1 MGLAASAQNWSA
13 PTIGQD
19 AYASE
24 FKTSVLAD
32 SLQGDSTFYY
42 LYNIGAKAFL
52 TEGNAPSH
60 SQWGTNATLNELSGH
75 LIMVSKY
82 ELVETP
88 DEANVQNVG
97 ASEPAEWDGKSY
109 ILHNLRSNGW
119 YSIILT
125 SANGCFVDRAKQIDY
140 KWELLPQG
148 NGVYRIKTADVNP
161 NFNNE
166 GLGLTESYFGW
177 DALDPDYTGSEI
189 KAITP
194 AIDMSDPDVEPYV
207 DWAFVSEA
215 TYNLYVARL
224 ALYNTLNAAVESG
237 VDYAAA
243 AAVYENASATI
254 EQINEAKDALQKAIN
269 DKAFGEASEDNPQDV
284 TDWLVN
290 ADFSAGSATGWH
302 VGFVGGTNA
311 TNVGYQ
317 GASYTNGDVKINQFI
332 EAWAANGTSFNPN
345 LEFSA
350 IGVGELTQTIENM
363 PAGLY
368 KFTVDCIAVQQWE
381 AAENPVKGV
390 QLFAT
395 GGNLDIYKTIA
406 TGNEKPEHFEI
417 IFVNDGSTIKL
428 GLRTTEECTAN
439 WIAADNF
446 TLTYYGPTTKDPY
459 QVALDAAIA
468 EQLNAHP
475 LEELDDVKAY
485 VGDKDGFKAAIE
497 EAQAAT
503 ADFASYVDKVE
514 NAGKTLTNSIAAYA
528 AYIKQ
533 VDYIRD
539 YLAEH
544 DLNAAEAEY
553 LADYVMEDNV
563 IEPDDDF
570 VNGSADY
577 ILENC
582 LLTVEQINAE
592 AESITA
598 LLQTAIANSLHE
610 GDDCTDMITNA
621 SFEEGFTGWTH
632 KGGNVGDFRG
642 LEPAIPNNV
651 EVYEGV
657 VDCYQVV
664 EGVPD
669 GIYSLSLRGFER
681 PAGNGSY
688 TGEEAPKVFLYMN
701 DFQTPVQNIV
711 TGALPADDAND
722 GENCYLSRLYEKE
735 APFTWDMTDYDVA
748 GHGWVPNGMVGA
760 AIAFRAGR
768 YEQKVYG
775 LVDGG
780 TMKIGVTSNGVTAHW
795 VLWADFQL
803 TYEGKS
809 VEALTNVLP
818 IFIEPVETYLNE
830 NVLTDPAVDAART
843 LISNAKDAIQDKD
856 TEAMYA
862 CLLALYNITADLKA
876 NSAAVEALLAAVN
889 EMDAASDV
897 TTNGAALDAYE
908 AIQTKVAEYESLTTE
923 EVIALTDEVKA
934 VTTALKTPADMDS
947 ASDENPV
954 ELTTVI
960 VNPSYENSDC
970 NGWEGS
976 VRDLSGL
983 NRTDMVE
990 FYQATFDHHQTICGL
1005 QAGTYELQ
1013 LNCFNRVPSTDAQA
1027 DLKSLEAGD
1036 KAKVQ
1041 TAFVYATVG
1050 DKTYAEP
1057 FRMISEGAR
1066 TSNELISASCSTIKD
1081 SEENTLYTPNN
1092 MQTAGACFE
1101 ETDENGAALS
1111 DEQNYLVRVVF
1122 TLDATSD
1129 VTIGAKNTSNGTWAI
1144 WDNWKLFYF
1153 GTSSAKADSGDA
1165 TGIEAAEVAGS
1176 KAAVA
1181 GIYTISGAQ
1190 VSTLQKGINI
1200 VRYADGKTE
1209 KVLVK

>member
-52 TEGNAPSH
+52 TEGRAPSH
-60 SQWGTNATLNELSGH
+60 SQWNTNATLSETSGH

-88 DEANVQNVG
+88 DEANKENVG

-125 SANGCFVDRAKQIDY
+125 SANGSFVDRAKQIDY

-161 NFNNE
+161 NFSNA
-166 GLGLTESYFGW
+166 GLGLAESYFGW

-215 TYNLYVARL
+215 TYNLHVARL
-224 ALYNTLNAAVESG
+224 ALYNTLNSAVESG

-290 ADFSAGSATGWH
+290 ADFSAGNTSGWN

-317 GASYTNGDVKINQFI
+317 GASYTNGDVTINQFI
-332 EAWAANGTSFNPN
+332 EAWASNSSAFNPN
-345 LEFSA
+345 VPEEYHA

-368 KFTVDCIAVQQWE
+368 KLGVDCIANQQYDGT
-381 AAENPVKGV
+381 ANPVTGV

-395 GGNLDIYKTIA
+395 GGDIDIYKSIA
-406 TGNEKPEHFEI
+406 TGNGQPEHFEI
-417 IFVNDGSTIKL
+417 TFVNDGSTIKM
-428 GLRTTEECTAN
+428 GLRTTENCTAN

-446 TLTYYGPTTKDPY
+446 TLTYYGPTDKDPY
-459 QVALDAAIA
+459 QIALEATLSEILA
-468 EQLNAHP
+468 AHP

-485 VGDKDGFKAAIE
+485 VGDKDDFKTAIE

-503 ADFASYVDKVE
+503 SDYLAHGEKAESATKVLE
-514 NAGKTLTNSIAAYA
+514 ASIAAYA

-533 VDYIRD
+533 VNYIRN

-553 LADYVMEDNV
+553 LADYVMEDNPE
-563 IEPDDDF
+563 EPGDYF
-570 VNGSADY
+570 TNGSADY
-577 ILENC
+577 IIANC
-582 LLTVEQINAE
+582 LLTVAEIE
-592 AESITA
+592 AETAAITET
-598 LLQTAIANSLHE
+598 LQAAIVNSLVE
-610 GDDCTDMITNA
+610 GADCTDMIVNA
-621 SFEEGFTGWTH
+621 SFADGFNGWTH
-632 KGGNVGDFRG
+632 TGGNVGDFSG

-651 EVYEGV
+651 EVYEAV

-664 EGVPD
+664 EGAPD
-669 GIYSLSLRGFER
+669 GIYSLSLKGFVR
-681 PAGNGSY
+681 PGANGSY
-688 TGEEAPKVFLYMN
+688 DGTEAPEVFLFMN
-701 DFQTPVQNIV
+701 EFQTPVQNII
-711 TGALPADDAND
+711 TGALPEEEAID
-722 GENCYLSRLYEKE
+722 GVNCYLSQSYKSGAGNDLL
-735 APFTWDMTDYDVA
+735 DYNVT

-760 AIAFRAGR
+760 AVAFNAGR

-780 TMKIGVTSNGVTAHW
+780 QMKIGVTSNGQKLGGSHW
-795 VLWADFQL
+795 TLWADFKL

-818 IFIEPVETYLNE
+818 IFIESVQTYLNE
-830 NVLTDPAVDAART
+830 NVLTEPAIAEATKLITAAK
-843 LISNAKDAIQDKD
+843 NAIADKD

-862 CLLALYNITADLKA
+862 SLTALNKITADLQA
-876 NSAAVEALLAAVN
+876 NTQAVEALLAAIN
-889 EMDAASDV
+889 DMDAASDV
-897 TTNGAALDAYE
+897 ATNGAALDAYE
-908 AIQTKVAEYESLTTE
+908 AIQAKIAEYESLTTE
-923 EVIALTDEVKA
+923 QVLALIDEVKA
-934 VTTALKTPADMDS
+934 VTTALKTPADVNN

-954 ELTTVI
+954 DLTSII
-960 VNPSYENSDC
+960 VNP
-970 NGWEGS
+970 
-976 VRDLSGL
+976 
-983 NRTDMVE
+983 
-990 FYQATFDHHQTICGL
+990 TFDTVGDFTGWSPGFGAGGTTSTNAECYEKIFDVYQDIEGL
-1005 QAGTYELQ
+1005 PAGTYKVGVYGFYRQGSAE
-1013 LNCFNRVPSTDAQA
+1013 NDYAAVVEGTKAPSYNA
-1027 DLKSLEAGD
+1027 SLYAVGENAEVCAAPIMSISAGMV
-1036 KAKVQ
+1036 ASGLGGGTV
-1041 TAFVYATVG
+1041 TVG
-1050 DKTYAEP
+1050 GNYVVPNTMEAANYWFEADYYAP
-1057 FRMISEGAR
+1057 
-1066 TSNELISASCSTIKD
+1066 
-1081 SEENTLYTPNN
+1081 
-1092 MQTAGACFE
+1092 
-1101 ETDENGAALS
+1101 TDEYNSVIVKVGDDGKLRIG
-1111 DEQNYLVRVVF
+1111 VKK
-1122 TLDATSD
+1122 D
-1129 VTIGAKNTSNGTWAI
+1129 VTITSDWAI
-1144 WDNWKLFYF
+1144 FDNFSLTYYGKN
-1153 GTSSAKADSGDA
+1153 SSKTPS